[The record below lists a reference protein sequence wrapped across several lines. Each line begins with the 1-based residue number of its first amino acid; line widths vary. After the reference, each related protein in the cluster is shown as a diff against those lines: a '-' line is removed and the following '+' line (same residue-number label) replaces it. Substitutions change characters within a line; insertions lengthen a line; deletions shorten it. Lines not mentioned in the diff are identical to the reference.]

1 MLFDLS
7 WFIISLSLILKLIMN
22 KMKIE
27 VWTDIM
33 CPYCYIGKIHY
44 EKALK
49 QFEHA
54 DEVELEWKA
63 FQLGPDLPDKG
74 NGYPVKEYLTQTAG
88 YPIENVNKMFEGI
101 RKLADEAGVVFN
113 LPNAVAAN
121 TRDAHRLIKFAAK
134 SGKDSFV
141 LQKLSKAYFEEAKDY
156 SDLDLLVAIG
166 KEAGLDE
173 NALLDMFNSDD
184 YLYEIKQD
192 MQEAANL
199 GIDTVPTFLMDR
211 KQAIVGSE
219 PVELFLE
226 VLNKSYKEWKER
238 RTNETSPVLEVSKG
252 MSCNADGM
260 CEI

>member
-1 MLFDLS
+1 
-7 WFIISLSLILKLIMN
+7 
-22 KMKIE
+22 
-27 VWTDIM
+27 M

-63 FQLGPDLPDKG
+63 YQLNADLPDKG

-88 YPIENVNKMFEGI
+88 FPEEDVKQMFEGI
-101 RKLADEAGVVFN
+101 KRLALEAGVSFN

-121 TRDAHRLIKFAAK
+121 TRDAHRLIKLAAK
-134 SGKDSFV
+134 QGKDSFV

-156 SDLDLLVAIG
+156 SDVELLVSIG
-166 KEAGLDE
+166 KEAGLEE
-173 NALLDMFNSDD
+173 NEIRRMLDSDD

-199 GIDTVPTFLMDR
+199 GFDTVPTFLMDSR
-211 KQAIVGSE
+211 QAIVGSE
-219 PVELFLE
+219 PVDLFLK
-226 VLNKSYKEWKER
+226 VLNKTYDEWKS
-238 RTNETSPVLEVSKG
+238 RTRKEKEPQLEVTQG
-252 MSCNADGM
+252 MSCSADGM